1 MYNNYLFI
9 TCTLY
14 RNSVNLRFDFNQ
26 TYAYRVNSKQGTRFR
41 ICATNRLKYNF
52 VEDYIINE
60 KHLVQKNRPENRA
73 TIAYF
78 NETN

>member
-1 MYNNYLFI
+1 M
-9 TCTLY
+9 
-14 RNSVNLRFDFNQ
+14 
-26 TYAYRVNSKQGTRFR
+26 NSKQGTRFR
-41 ICATNRLKYNF
+41 ICATKRLKYNF